1 MPKRGRGGSER
12 GRIAMLH
19 ALAHIEFS
27 AIDLA
32 FDLAGRF
39 GAGFPSGFV
48 DDWFG
53 VGADEAMHFA
63 LLDRRLRSLG
73 SAYGELPAHDGLWAA
88 AAATAGDPLARLAV
102 VPMVLEARGLDVTP
116 AAVARF
122 EAAGDTRSAAILGR
136 IYRDEIRH
144 VGAGSKWFRRGCE
157 SRRIEP
163 VATWKRLVGAHFGG
177 ALKPPFNDSARDE
190 AARET
195 RPEAAGEVEGEID
208 RREFDMGERVE
219 HRDPA
224 PFGAAASPLG
234 HLRRRQ
240 KRRPFGPGGRVRHRD
255 VELGLELAPAPGPG
269 GGAGRSDLGSR
280 LGGEEDGAGGPGDGG
295 GRRGRHI
302 HIRSG

>member
-1 MPKRGRGGSER
+1 MTTVARACRSVLLAAEPKEKVRSARAAARAWRRGGIEHVFDVTMPDSPARPERPELLAPSHMPKRGRGGSER

-39 GAGFPSGFV
+39 GADFPADFV
-48 DDWFG
+48 DDWFS

-73 SAYGELPAHDGLWAA
+73 TAYGDLPAHDGLWEA
-88 AAATAGDPLARLAV
+88 AAATADDPLARLAV

-122 EAAGDTRSAAILGR
+122 EAAGDARSAAILGR

-144 VGAGSKWFRRGCE
+144 VGAGSRWFKIGCE

-163 VATWKRLVGAHFGG
+163 VSEWKRLVATRFRG

-190 AARET
+190 AGLSRDYYAALA
-195 RPEAAGEVEGEID
+195 AAG
-208 RREFDMGERVE
+208 
-219 HRDPA
+219 
-224 PFGAAASPLG
+224 
-234 HLRRRQ
+234 
-240 KRRPFGPGGRVRHRD
+240 D
-255 VELGLELAPAPGPG
+255 V
-269 GGAGRSDLGSR
+269 
-280 LGGEEDGAGGPGDGG
+280 
-295 GRRGRHI
+295 
-302 HIRSG
+302 